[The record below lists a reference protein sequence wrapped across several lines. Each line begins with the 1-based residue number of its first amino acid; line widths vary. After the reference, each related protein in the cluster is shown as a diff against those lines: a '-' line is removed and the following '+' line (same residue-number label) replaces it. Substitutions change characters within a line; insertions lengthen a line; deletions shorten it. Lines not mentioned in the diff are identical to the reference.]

1 MRSKIAQ
8 KIVNETDDKVK
19 EKVNLCADLF
29 VYLRK
34 RGWDDSDID
43 DMLGFLINKELTELH
58 LDRVWNIKN
67 C

>member
-19 EKVNLCADLF
+19 EKVNLYADIF

-34 RGWDDSDID
+34 RGWDDID

-58 LDRVWNIKN
+58 LDRVWNIKK

>member
-8 KIVNETDDKVK
+8 KIVNETNDTVK
-19 EKVNLCADLF
+19 EKVNLYADIF

-43 DMLGFLINKELTELH
+43 DMLGFLINKELIELH